1 MQISTKFLKKYSISA
16 GITEYKSKPQCDIIL
31 PMIKL
36 LLTIIQASNDV
47 EKGDP
52 QIPSV
57 GIKLSTIVIKNSTV
71 APQRVNHRI
80 HRILES
86 PYWVCIQEK

>member
-1 MQISTKFLKKYSISA
+1 MRYH
-16 GITEYKSKPQCDIIL
+16 
-31 PMIKL
+31 
-36 LLTIIQASNDV
+36 LTYDKIATDKQIIQASNDV

-71 APQRVNHRI
+71 VPQRVNHTI